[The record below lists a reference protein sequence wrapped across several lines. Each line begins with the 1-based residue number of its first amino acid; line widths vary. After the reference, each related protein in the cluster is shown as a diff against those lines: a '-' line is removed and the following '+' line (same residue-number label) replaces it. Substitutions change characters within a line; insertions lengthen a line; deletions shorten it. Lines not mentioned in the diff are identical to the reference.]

1 MDNMTSNQPYLLRAF
16 SDWIIDNGLTP
27 YIVVD
32 ADLPG
37 VEVPRQFVKDGQIVL
52 NISPSACV
60 NLNVGLE
67 GVAFQAR
74 FSGQPMQVFVP
85 SIAVSAIYAREN
97 GAGTVFTH
105 TPEEMAEYEK
115 STFETSPLPAA
126 ETVKKLESVKSIEKS
141 PAQQSKASKLTLTP
155 ESKTSS
161 TEKSSKANTGKSK
174 PPSLKVIK

>member
-27 YIVVD
+27 YIVVE
-32 ADLPG
+32 AEILG

-97 GAGTVFTH
+97 GAGTVFTY
-105 TPEEMAEYEK
+105 TPEEMDEYQK
-115 STFETSPLPAA
+115 STLRSLSALSIEPA
-126 ETVKKLESVKSIEKS
+126 KKLESVKSTGKNSAKKQETN
-141 PAQQSKASKLTLTP
+141 KLMLTP
-155 ESKTSS
+155 ESNMSS
-161 TEKSSKANTGKSK
+161 TENASKLSSGKSK

>member
-27 YIVVD
+27 YIVVE

-60 NLNVGLE
+60 NLNVGLD

-115 STFETSPLPAA
+115 STLESSQGPAI
-126 ETVKKLESVKSIEKS
+126 ESVKKLESVKSIEKS
-141 PAQQSKASKLTLTP
+141 PAKQAETSKLTLTP
-155 ESKTSS
+155 ESKVSS
-161 TEKSSKANTGKSK
+161 TEKAAKISTGKSK

>member
-105 TPEEMAEYEK
+105 TPEDMAEYEK
-115 STFETSPLPAA
+115 SKLEPSSASSIQPT
-126 ETVKKLESVKSIEKS
+126 KKLESVKSTQNS
-141 PAQQSKASKLTLTP
+141 PAKQSEASKLSLTP

-161 TEKSSKANTGKSK
+161 TEKSSKASNGKSK